1 MPLEIPEDPEI
12 AEEYYKDEF
21 DSCSED
27 SEEEEDAELSW
38 TVSKTNH
45 QVDMTFEN
53 TMYT

>member
-1 MPLEIPEDPEI
+1 MSLEIPEDPEI

-21 DSCSED
+21 ESFSED

-45 QVDMTFEN
+45 QVYMTFESPV
-53 TMYT
+53 YT

>member
-21 DSCSED
+21 ESCSED

-38 TVSKTNH
+38 MVSKTNH
-45 QVDMTFEN
+45 QVYVTIGN
-53 TMYT
+53 TVYT